1 MTAGPPAVPTA
12 GAGPD
17 VHEAPAALSGHGLA
31 FGYSGTAPVFTGLTV
46 EAAAGEVLAV
56 LGPNGGG
63 KTTLLRLLTG
73 SLTPDAG
80 TVRLDGVPVPRS
92 RSGRDALRRR
102 AQLVFQDPD
111 DQLFS
116 ASVRQDVSFGPMN
129 LGLPAEGVRDRVAW
143 ALDALDIAG
152 LADRPTHLLSYGQRK
167 RVVLAGALA
176 MRPSVLVLDEPT
188 AGLDPAGVE
197 SLLGTL
203 EGLRAAGT
211 ALVVSTHDV
220 DLAFRW
226 ADRAAVLDRG
236 LLATGPARAVLADSG
251 LLSAARLRPPWAPGT
266 ASALRRAGLLP
277 ATAPAPATPEEVE
290 LLVENG

>member
-1 MTAGPPAVPTA
+1 MTDGAPAVPA
-12 GAGPD
+12 
-17 VHEAPAALSGHGLA
+17 APAVLSGHGLT
-31 FGYSGTAPVFTGLTV
+31 FGYDGAAPVFTGLTV

-63 KTTLLRLLTG
+63 KTTLLRLLAG

-80 TVRLDGVPVPRS
+80 EVRLDGVPVTRG
-92 RSGRDALRRR
+92 RTGRDALRRSV
-102 AQLVFQDPD
+102 QLVFQDPD

-116 ASVRQDVSFGPMN
+116 ASVSQDVSFGPMN
-129 LGLPAEGVRDRVAW
+129 LGLPAGAVRERVAW
-143 ALDALDIAG
+143 ALEALDIAG

-197 SLLGTL
+197 SLLATL

-226 ADRAAVLDRG
+226 AERAVVLDRG
-236 LLATGPARAVLADSG
+236 LLGAGPARAVLADSG
-251 LLSAARLRPPWAPGT
+251 LLAAARLRPPWAPG
-266 ASALRRAGLLP
+266 AACALRRAGLL
-277 ATAPAPATPEEVE
+277 AEGAPAPATPQEVE
-290 LLVENG
+290 RLVEDGR